1 MTPIRC
7 VRPLAAA
14 AALAAVTAAALAQS
28 LPPMTIGI
36 LSSGTHEGRASLEQA
51 LMQGLRERGYVEG
64 TNLTVV
70 RRYGASQSKQNAA
83 ELSTMKLDAV
93 LTTCTPSTRTMQEA
107 SATMPIVMAAVSDPV
122 RQKIIDSYAKPGRN
136 ITGTASQDEDLAA
149 KRLEMLVAMAPM
161 AKSVA
166 VLANAINPVHAL
178 AYPAL
183 EREAKRLGLTTVRYT
198 IEINGDKLDQTFA
211 NATAAGAMALYVMP
225 DDPLMLNLRVRIV
238 ELAARHRLPGFYFA
252 REFVDVGGLASY
264 GANLPASYRT
274 AASYILRVKEGAA
287 PAALPVAQ
295 PTQFEMVV
303 NERTARALGLGI
315 PPTIRASAD
324 VLP

>member
-1 MTPIRC
+1 MARIPFA
-7 VRPLAAA
+7 PALAA
-14 AALAAVTAAALAQS
+14 AALAASTCGAFAQAP
-28 LPPMTIGI
+28 PPMTLGI

-83 ELSTMKLDAV
+83 ELATMKLDAV

-107 SATMPIVMAAVSDPV
+107 SGTVPIVMAAVSDPV

-136 ITGTASQDEDLAA
+136 VTGTASQDEDLAA
-149 KRLEMLVAMAPM
+149 KRLEMLVALAPT
-161 AKSVA
+161 ARTVA
-166 VLANAINPVHAL
+166 VLANVINPVHAL

-183 EREAKRLGLTTVRYT
+183 EREAKRLGLTTVRY
-198 IEINGDKLDQTFA
+198 EINADKLDQA
-211 NATAAGAMALYVMP
+211 LASAAAAGASALYVMP
-225 DDPLMLNLRVRIV
+225 DDPLMINLRARIV
-238 ELAARHRLPGFYFA
+238 ELAARYRLPGVYFA

-274 AASYILRVKEGAA
+274 AASYILRVKDGAA

-303 NERTARALGLGI
+303 NDRTARSLGLAI
-315 PPTIRASAD
+315 PPAIRASAD
-324 VLP
+324 IVP